1 MLRPDRVTA
10 VREYVRVGTSLLM
23 TLSVQP
29 SLSVQPAVYRPQDD
43 TLLLGRVLTRTLE
56 QLRAGSRADRC
67 RVLELGTGSGYL
79 AVRAATHPGVDVTA
93 VDLADEALAAAG
105 AEAESHGVAV
115 RLLWG
120 DLTAPV
126 TGEQFDVVFSNPPYV
141 PAEDP
146 EVPRDGPARA
156 WDAGLDGRAVLDR
169 LCREVPRVL
178 APGGTVLIV
187 QSALAD
193 ADATRAML
201 EAEGMVT
208 EVAARCVLPF
218 GPVLAERVDYL
229 EGVGLVD
236 PGCRQEELVVIRGHR
251 MP

>member
-1 MLRPDRVTA
+1 M
-10 VREYVRVGTSLLM
+10 GTTFFM

-29 SLSVQPAVYRPQDD
+29 ALSVQPVVYRPQRD
-43 TLLLGRVLTRTLE
+43 TLLLGQVLIETLQE
-56 QLRAGSRADRC
+56 TPPGSRDERR

-79 AVRAATHPGVDVTA
+79 AVRAASCPGLDVTA
-93 VDLADEALAAAG
+93 VDVAEEALAAAG
-105 AEAESHGVAV
+105 AKAAAHGVAV

-126 TGEQFDVVFSNPPYV
+126 AGEQFDLVFSNPPYV
-141 PAEDP
+141 PAPYP
-146 EVPRDGPARA
+146 ELPQEGPERA

-169 LCREVPRVL
+169 LCHEAPRVL

-193 ADATRAML
+193 AGATRALL
-201 EAEGMVT
+201 EQEGLAT

-218 GPVLAERVDYL
+218 GPVLSERADYL
-229 EGVGLVD
+229 EGIGLVD
-236 PGCRQEELVVIRGHR
+236 PGCRQEELVVIRGR
-251 MP
+251 RR